1 MQQQTANA
9 LRKPITIPTF
19 PPLQLRS
26 VPLEDRATSQ
36 KLKGKSVCIVIDDA
50 DYVSGM
56 KELVHTMLGPISES
70 ARVTILNWSTFLAI
84 LPEMRADLVVALSPR
99 DLKTHLPDLE
109 LGLLD
114 FRKANSGA
122 VVLMNNLHSPAA
134 PASEGLGR
142 LLAGSL
148 LDHVEHG
155 YTFFPI
161 LVHQGAQAL
170 EAKV

>member
-1 MQQQTANA
+1 MQAQTAHA
-9 LRKPITIPTF
+9 LRKPITTQ
-19 PPLQLRS
+19 PLRLRS

-36 KLKGKSVCIVIDDA
+36 KLQGKSVCIVIDDA
-50 DYVSGM
+50 DYAAGM
-56 KELVHTMLGPISES
+56 KELVQTMLGPISDS
-70 ARVTILNWSTFLAI
+70 ASVSIVNWSTFLAI

-99 DLKTHLPDLE
+99 DLKMRLPDLE
-109 LGLLD
+109 SGLLG
-114 FRKANSGA
+114 FRKANAGA

-134 PASEGLGR
+134 SASEGLGR
-142 LLAGSL
+142 LLKDSL